1 MLITIL
7 LMDTYHCHQS
17 SVKLHCC
24 IIRLWKMDPKHS
36 CNYCIFNY
44 SDIWACILR
53 IRACFLQSRIFPHIM
68 DMYAHNRGFAGRPP
82 ELKWLLTSPIFSGF
96 SRFFRHFEGQRYRTF
111 YSKSH
116 RHYCDLNA
124 NQVCYTFRYVL
135 SYFHNENELT
145 ELKRFI
151 SGRNSIFV
159 YKLQYILTS
168 KMADFILLTWLQ
180 LRKN

>member
-1 MLITIL
+1 MLVSCFSDRL
-7 LMDTYHCHQS
+7 SVLMENLTQM
-17 SVKLHCC
+17 
-24 IIRLWKMDPKHS
+24 IIRISKLL
-36 CNYCIFNY
+36 Y
-44 SDIWACILR
+44 
-53 IRACFLQSRIFPHIM
+53 
-68 DMYAHNRGFAGRPP
+68 RGFAGRPP

-96 SRFFRHFEGQRYRTF
+96 SRFFRHFEGQRYWTF
-111 YSKSH
+111 YGKNH
-116 RHYCDLNA
+116 RHYWDLNA

>member
-1 MLITIL
+1 MYNKHL
-7 LMDTYHCHQS
+7 LKAYIQ
-17 SVKLHCC
+17 
-24 IIRLWKMDPKHS
+24 R
-36 CNYCIFNY
+36 
-44 SDIWACILR
+44 R
-53 IRACFLQSRIFPHIM
+53 R
-68 DMYAHNRGFAGRPP
+68 NRSGRSGNCRTNIGFAGRPC

-96 SRFFRHFEGQRYRTF
+96 SCFFRHFEGQRYRTF
-111 YSKSH
+111 YGKNH

-124 NQVCYTFRYVL
+124 NQVCYAFQYVL

-159 YKLQYILTS
+159 YKLQYILTP

>member
-1 MLITIL
+1 MSVHKWSGRTIYVVIDGTL
-7 LMDTYHCHQS
+7 DQLCCHKWS
-17 SVKLHCC
+17 PRTIYAWTMYAVT
-24 IIRLWKMDPKHS
+24 D
-36 CNYCIFNY
+36 
-44 SDIWACILR
+44 
-53 IRACFLQSRIFPHIM
+53 QSREANQIL
-68 DMYAHNRGFAGRPP
+68 DRGFAGHLP

-96 SRFFRHFEGQRYRTF
+96 SHFFRHFEGQRYRTF
-111 YSKSH
+111 YSKNH

-145 ELKRFI
+145 ELKHFI

-180 LRKN
+180 LGKN

>member
-1 MLITIL
+1 MHAF
-7 LMDTYHCHQS
+7 YNP
-17 SVKLHCC
+17 V
-24 IIRLWKMDPKHS
+24 
-36 CNYCIFNY
+36 F
-44 SDIWACILR
+44 
-53 IRACFLQSRIFPHIM
+53 SRISRICM
-68 DMYAHNRGFAGRPP
+68 RIIEVLQGARLSLN
-82 ELKWLLTSPIFSGF
+82 GF
-96 SRFFRHFEGQRYRTF
+96 SHHLSSQDSLAFFRHFEGQRYRTF
-111 YSKSH
+111 YSKNH

>member
-1 MLITIL
+1 MLVNFEW
-7 LMDTYHCHQS
+7 D
-17 SVKLHCC
+17 
-24 IIRLWKMDPKHS
+24 
-36 CNYCIFNY
+36 
-44 SDIWACILR
+44 
-53 IRACFLQSRIFPHIM
+53 
-68 DMYAHNRGFAGRPP
+68 RGFSGRPP

-96 SRFFRHFEGQRYRTF
+96 SRFFGHFEGQRYRTF
-111 YSKSH
+111 YGKNH

-151 SGRNSIFV
+151 SRRNSIFV
-159 YKLQYILTS
+159 YKLQYILTL

-180 LRKN
+180 LRKTNYYVTRKTSIVQLYDVFGKH

>member
-1 MLITIL
+1 MTWQL
-7 LMDTYHCHQS
+7 LRY
-17 SVKLHCC
+17 
-24 IIRLWKMDPKHS
+24 
-36 CNYCIFNY
+36 
-44 SDIWACILR
+44 
-53 IRACFLQSRIFPHIM
+53 
-68 DMYAHNRGFAGRPP
+68 RGFAGRPS
-82 ELKWLLTSPIFSGF
+82 ELKWPLTSPIFSGF
-96 SRFFRHFEGQRYRTF
+96 SRFSRHFEGQRYRTF
-111 YSKSH
+111 YDKNH

-124 NQVCYTFRYVL
+124 NQVCYTFRYIL

>member
-1 MLITIL
+1 M
-7 LMDTYHCHQS
+7 Q
-17 SVKLHCC
+17 V
-24 IIRLWKMDPKHS
+24 P
-36 CNYCIFNY
+36 
-44 SDIWACILR
+44 
-53 IRACFLQSRIFPHIM
+53 
-68 DMYAHNRGFAGRPP
+68 NRGFAGRPP

-96 SRFFRHFEGQRYRTF
+96 SRFSCHFEGQRYRTF
-111 YSKSH
+111 YGKNH
-116 RHYCDLNA
+116 RHYFDLNA

-180 LRKN
+180 LRNYYVTRKTSMGWCNRCV

>member
-1 MLITIL
+1 MACL
-7 LMDTYHCHQS
+7 LYYMVIKQAFQYKTKGIYLKIEVLQGA
-17 SVKLHCC
+17 
-24 IIRLWKMDPKHS
+24 RLS
-36 CNYCIFNY
+36 LN
-44 SDIWACILR
+44 
-53 IRACFLQSRIFPHIM
+53 
-68 DMYAHNRGFAGRPP
+68 
-82 ELKWLLTSPIFSGF
+82 GF
-96 SRFFRHFEGQRYRTF
+96 SHHRFSQDSLAFSAIFEGQRYRTF
-111 YSKSH
+111 YSKNH

-124 NQVCYTFRYVL
+124 NQVCYTFQYVL
-135 SYFHNENELT
+135 SYFYNENELT

>member
-1 MLITIL
+1 MQLRAYLIRNRAPHVINSHVHQAVAIL
-7 LMDTYHCHQS
+7 S
-17 SVKLHCC
+17 GK
-24 IIRLWKMDPKHS
+24 K
-36 CNYCIFNY
+36 
-44 SDIWACILR
+44 
-53 IRACFLQSRIFPHIM
+53 
-68 DMYAHNRGFAGRPP
+68 NRGFAGRPP

-96 SRFFRHFEGQRYRTF
+96 SRFFCHFEGQRYRTF
-111 YSKSH
+111 YSKNH

-124 NQVCYTFRYVL
+124 NQVCYTFQYVL
-135 SYFHNENELT
+135 SYFHNENKLT

-180 LRKN
+180 IRKTNYYVTRKTSIK

>member
-1 MLITIL
+1 MP
-7 LMDTYHCHQS
+7 Y
-17 SVKLHCC
+17 
-24 IIRLWKMDPKHS
+24 
-36 CNYCIFNY
+36 
-44 SDIWACILR
+44 
-53 IRACFLQSRIFPHIM
+53 
-68 DMYAHNRGFAGRPP
+68 RGFAGRPP

-111 YSKSH
+111 YGKNY
-116 RHYCDLNA
+116 RHYCDLNP

-180 LRKN
+180 LRKTNYYVTRKTSIIPKLFSILFTTDYSQNYSGIE

>member
-1 MLITIL
+1 ML
-7 LMDTYHCHQS
+7 Y
-17 SVKLHCC
+17 
-24 IIRLWKMDPKHS
+24 
-36 CNYCIFNY
+36 
-44 SDIWACILR
+44 
-53 IRACFLQSRIFPHIM
+53 
-68 DMYAHNRGFAGRPP
+68 RGFAGRPP

-96 SRFFRHFEGQRYRTF
+96 SRFSRHFEGQRYRTF
-111 YSKSH
+111 YGKNH

-124 NQVCYTFRYVL
+124 NQVCYTFLYVL

-159 YKLQYILTS
+159 YKLQYTLTS

-180 LRKN
+180 FRTNPLLRHYAWWYQSLFKYPKPAAVSFIILFDYRRSDL